1 MGRAFGFLSLILGL
15 GIGMYIY
22 SRQLQST
29 TNPATG
35 AAATPQ
41 ATINLTGVRM
51 DLTSIAQTE
60 RRYFA
65 TEGKYGTLDEMIES
79 HYISV
84 ARQRPPYS
92 YEVQIGSSGFRVVA
106 TRAGDDKSGS
116 PAQISVDENLEFQTE
131 Q

>member
-51 DLTSIAQTE
+51 DLMSIAQTE
-60 RRYFA
+60 RRFFA
-65 TEGKYGTLDEMIES
+65 TEGKYGTLDEMIDS

-84 ARQRPPYS
+84 ARQRPYS

-116 PAQISVDENLEFQTE
+116 PAQISVDENLEFQTTE
-131 Q
+131 